1 MEISEAEFE
10 AATRRTE
17 RLRERH
23 SYAVR
28 AYYDRARNRVVIE
41 LANGVEIAFDPHRV
55 QGLEDAAPADLEDI
69 EITPAGLGL
78 YFPKRDADFTLA
90 GLLAGV
96 FGTRK
101 WMAARLGATGGQ
113 VKSEKKREASRNNGK
128 LGGRPKRKAAV

>member
-1 MEISEAEFE
+1 MEISKAEFE

-17 RLRERH
+17 KLRERH

-28 AYYDRARNRVVIE
+28 AYYDQARNRVVIE
-41 LANGVEIAFDPHRV
+41 LANGVEIAFDPHQA

-113 VKSEKKREASRNNGK
+113 AKSEKKREASRNNGK
-128 LGGRPKRKAAV
+128 LGGRPKRKAVV